1 MGILLRR
8 RAGQSRRPC
17 ELIYALILILQQ
29 TLCHPL
35 PRAAIRRMVGE
46 EKEG

>member
-17 ELIYALILILQQ
+17 ELIYALILILKK
-29 TLCHPL
+29 TLFRLL
-35 PRAAIRRMVGE
+35 PKAWFRRMVGE
-46 EKEG
+46 KKEG